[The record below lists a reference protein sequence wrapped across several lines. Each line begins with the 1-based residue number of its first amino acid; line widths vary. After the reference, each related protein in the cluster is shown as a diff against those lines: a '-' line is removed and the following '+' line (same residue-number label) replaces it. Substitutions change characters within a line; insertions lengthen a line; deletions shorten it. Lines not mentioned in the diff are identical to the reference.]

1 MSLTT
6 SDIATC
12 PSHSLANTC
21 KNGHIVLTGCF
32 ENLKALNTSS
42 SLESGAAV
50 IIVLETFDKLDGLQ
64 IVGPDVERTSTT
76 RLADVIMASILDNQ
90 AQVEIA
96 SKVDTELNMCDITDI
111 DRVGGIAA
119 ECTGAGWIVGGHT
132 CTALK

>member
-64 IVGPDVERTSTT
+64 IVGPDVERTLTFDCAEHSNTIAGPFIPTHDTT
-76 RLADVIMASILDNQ
+76 AHSASAILDP
-90 AQVEIA
+90 
-96 SKVDTELNMCDITDI
+96 
-111 DRVGGIAA
+111 
-119 ECTGAGWIVGGHT
+119 HP
-132 CTALK
+132 